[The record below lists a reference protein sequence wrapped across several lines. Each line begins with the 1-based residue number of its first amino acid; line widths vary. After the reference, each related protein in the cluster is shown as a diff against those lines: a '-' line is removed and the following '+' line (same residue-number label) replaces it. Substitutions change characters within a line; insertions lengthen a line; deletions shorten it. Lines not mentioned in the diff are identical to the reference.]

1 MKGIVVYKTKYGSTR
16 EYAQWISEESGFPLY
31 SVRQRPGR
39 ILADSDIVI
48 LGSPI
53 RIGRLKIAPWMKRR
67 WQMLRQKKLVV
78 FSVSAALPDDPS
90 VHDAWRQSLT
100 EDIRAVCTCFSLP
113 GRLVFDKL
121 TPIDKL
127 LMHGG
132 ARMER
137 DPQVREGML
146 KGIDNVERR
155 LIEPIVRHIRSLL
168 T

>member
-1 MKGIVVYKTKYGSTR
+1 MKGIVIYKTKYGSTR
-16 EYAQWISEESGFPLY
+16 EYAQWIAQECGFPLC
-31 SVRQRPGR
+31 SVRQRLGR

-53 RIGRLKIAPWMKRR
+53 RIGRVKIAPWMKRR

-121 TPIDKL
+121 TPVDRF
-127 LMHGG
+127 LMHRG
-132 ARMER
+132 AMIEG
-137 DPQVREGML
+137 DEGVQEGML
-146 KGIDNVERR
+146 EGIDNVERT
-155 LIEPIVRHIRSLL
+155 LIEPILAHIRSLQA
-168 T
+168 